1 MQILISL
8 KYAEIKK
15 IRFVTII
22 IIVVQRAKLW
32 SMVSIHFLFCLRLYV
47 SVNNFSVILGRLPG
61 FHQY

>member
-15 IRFVTII
+15 IRFVTIV

-32 SMVSIHFLFCLRLYV
+32 SMVSIGFLFCLRLYV
-47 SVNNFSVILGRLPG
+47 SVNNFSVILGRLPE
-61 FHQY
+61 FH